1 MQSRSEILFTNYII
15 LIHQK
20 CIAKKFCCF
29 PKLFAKYQMSNFWNN
44 CNRQNS
50 WAYLKLR
57 PRSITMHF
65 FHKSC
70 RLASSWAAMP
80 SGGALGRYLGRH
92 LDFVMIFWTISG
104 TVFCGDHIW
113 GRRCDVWNQFG
124 NFFLELT
131 LNELWTR
138 VSSRSITMH
147 FLSWK
152 LSSGLKS
159 GSNAFWGA
167 LEGLAPP
174 LSMTSPVLFALALTS
189 LSLKMA

>member
-104 TVFCGDHIW
+104 TVFCGDHIFW
-113 GRRCDVWNQFG
+113 NDCLGTTMRRLEPIWKH
-124 NFFLELT
+124 FLELT

-159 GSNAFWGA
+159 GSNAFW
-167 LEGLAPP
+167 
-174 LSMTSPVLFALALTS
+174 
-189 LSLKMA
+189 